1 MPASDQP
8 RFLVGSASPLL
19 IATLEPIL
27 LAANG
32 RVIVERSAESVLD
45 AMFEPLGPSLVFLDA
60 DLPGLDPAQ
69 ILEARGPGRP
79 KKTFPIVL
87 MSDNVQMEWIDHLA
101 EGAIDDVIPRTV
113 KSPLGRLRLDV
124 ILRTFRR
131 TRTLEQ
137 LCVANAF
144 DSQTDPITGILNRPT
159 LLSLLFRETDRVQ
172 RMHTSLCMILFTVDN
187 FGHWNLG
194 LAAGEDILA
203 AVAGRV
209 QRLLRSY
216 DLFGR
221 FAKDEFLLGLPGCRA
236 EDAVSFTRR
245 LRHEI
250 FSAPFHFNGREVRL
264 SGSFVIAP
272 SQGRSPVVVLRKAEQ
287 ALLLA
292 RATGPGSIR
301 WADDYPKPQAQATQN
316 YGIVK

>member
-1 MPASDQP
+1 MLPSDHP
-8 RFLVGSASPLL
+8 RFLVSSASPLL
-19 IATLEPIL
+19 IAALEPVL

-32 RVIVERSAESVLD
+32 RVIVERSAESALD
-45 AMFEPLGPSLVFLDA
+45 AMIEPPGPSLVFLDA
-60 DLPGLDPAQ
+60 DLPDLDPVR
-69 ILEARGPGRP
+69 ILETRESGKP

-87 MSDNVQMEWIDHLA
+87 MSDSIQLEWIDQLA
-101 EGAIDDVIPRTV
+101 EGAIDDVIPKAV
-113 KSPLGRLRLDV
+113 KSPLWRLRLDV

-144 DSQTDPITGILNRPT
+144 DSQTDPVTGILNRPT

-172 RMHTSLCMILFTVDN
+172 RMRTSLCMILFSIDD
-187 FGHWNLG
+187 FAHWNTHLG
-194 LAAGEDILA
+194 VTAGEDILA
-203 AVAGRV
+203 AVGGRV

-245 LRHEI
+245 LQHEA
-250 FSAPFHFNGREVRL
+250 FSAPFYLNGREVRL

-301 WADDYPKPQAQATQN
+301 WADGCGVPQARVT
-316 YGIVK
+316 